1 MTEYGTQNAVKRKFQ
16 LDTWKAVEIRVEEGQ
31 PDTES
36 VSQLPNVLVAG
47 VAITKYHGLV
57 DLNKR
62 NIFSHSS
69 VGQKSEIKMSTD
81 LIFRG
86 LSLSFEM
93 TAFQPYAQSVAHP
106 SVFVC
111 VTILQDHIHMT
122 VLSLIPV

>member
-1 MTEYGTQNAVKRKFQ
+1 M
-16 LDTWKAVEIRVEEGQ
+16 EIRVEEGQ

-69 VGQKSEIKMSTD
+69 VG
-81 LIFRG
+81 
-86 LSLSFEM
+86 
-93 TAFQPYAQSVAHP
+93 
-106 SVFVC
+106 
-111 VTILQDHIHMT
+111 
-122 VLSLIPV
+122 